1 MKQSLLIFLFAICAC
16 AASAQFT
23 APSKAA
29 FSIGAE
35 LTIPNYGIY
44 SVGTGASAKFEFPI
58 AQPVS
63 LSLTGNFTS
72 VFYRNSILNQYGDSG
87 ADLFVPLKA
96 GVKYYPIPSVYI
108 EGEGGVALELNHTQ
122 RHLGAFSIGP
132 GFIVPEGKGGLDI
145 GLRYEAW
152 EGQLKQTVI
161 RFAYRFGL

>member
-1 MKQSLLIFLFAICAC
+1 MKQSLLIFFFVTFAC
-16 AASAQFT
+16 AASAQFST
-23 APSKAA
+23 PAKTA

-44 SVGTGASAKFEFPI
+44 SVGTGASAKFEFPV
-58 AQPVS
+58 AQQVS
-63 LSLTGNFTS
+63 LSVTGNFTS
-72 VFYRNSILNQYGDSG
+72 VFFRNSVLNKYGDSG

-96 GVKYYPIPSVYI
+96 GVKYYPIGSVYI
-108 EGEGGVALELNHTQ
+108 EGEGGVALELNHAQ

-132 GFIVPEGKGGLDI
+132 GFIIPEGKGGFDI
-145 GLRYEAW
+145 GFRYEAW